1 MQISTKLLN
10 QQQVRQFSKI
20 NERIADVQERVSSGK
35 NILRASDDPVA
46 AVNLSV
52 AKEQSLLLQ
61 HGYQL
66 EPLSPFDKN
75 VHEI

>member
-10 QQQVRQFSKI
+10 QQQVRHFSKI
-20 NERIADVQERVSSGK
+20 HERIADVQERVSSGK

-46 AVNLSV
+46 AANLSV

-61 HGYQL
+61 QFQRNMIQQKRAL
-66 EPLSPFDKN
+66 K
-75 VHEI
+75 